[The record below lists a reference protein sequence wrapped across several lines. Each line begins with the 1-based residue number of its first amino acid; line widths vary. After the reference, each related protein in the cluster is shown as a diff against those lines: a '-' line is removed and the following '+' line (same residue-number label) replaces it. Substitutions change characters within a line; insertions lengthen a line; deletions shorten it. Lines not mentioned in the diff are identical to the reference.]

1 MPGRLFA
8 LMQATVEPLED
19 NRVKLTVKVEAG
31 EFETAINA
39 AFKKIAREVRLPG
52 FRPGKA
58 PRRIL
63 EAHLG
68 TEGARQ
74 QALQDGLP
82 GYYADAIIAESIDV
96 IAPPELKIT
105 AGEEEGDV
113 EFEAV
118 VEVRP
123 IVNLVGYDALR
134 VTLPYT
140 AIDDAAVDAQIKRV
154 REQHGE
160 WVDVVRPL
168 ALDDYATLDIEEIDG
183 EPADEEKD
191 DDDDTAGNTLSLS
204 DFGFPVGSGFIMAE
218 LDENLRGTKAG
229 ETFEVTGVFNDR
241 MGRRSGETVKL
252 KVTVKTSQERVMPD
266 LTDEWVDENTEYD
279 DIASMREQMRTR
291 SDLMARA
298 QAQMGL
304 RDATIGTLAD
314 MVDIDAPE
322 PLIDQEVRNRINDF
336 AQRLS
341 QQGATLDDYF
351 QATGQDPNEFLEG
364 LREQSARAVR
374 GDLGL
379 RAVVRQEAIEA
390 SEDELEEEIVRL
402 ATRMGQKVEKVRRD
416 LVKAG
421 VLEAVR
427 SDVAMGKALQFL
439 VDSAIPVDE
448 EGNVIDIALPEAPE
462 ADSADNEQA
471 SASNENELPASE

>member
-1 MPGRLFA
+1 
-8 LMQATVEPLED
+8 MQATVETLED

-31 EFETAINA
+31 EFETAIDA
-39 AFKKIAREVRLPG
+39 AFKKIAKEVRLPG

-58 PRRIL
+58 PRRLL
-63 EAHLG
+63 EARVGLEAG
-68 TEGARQ
+68 RQ

-82 GYYADAIIAESIDV
+82 GYYADAVIAESIDV
-96 IAPPELKIT
+96 IAAPELKIT

-113 EFEAV
+113 EFEAIVEIRPV
-118 VEVRP
+118 VH
-123 IVNLVGYDALR
+123 LVGYDALR

-140 AIDDAAVDAQIKRV
+140 AVDDAGVDAQIKRV

-160 WVDVVRPL
+160 WIDIERPL
-168 ALDDYATLDIEEIDG
+168 ALDDYTTLDIEEIDREPSDEADG
-183 EPADEEKD
+183 ETSGDA
-191 DDDDTAGNTLSLS
+191 LSLNE
-204 DFGFPVGSGFIMAE
+204 FGYPVGSGFIMPE
-218 LDENLRGTKAG
+218 LDDNLRGTKAG

-252 KVTVKTSQERVMPD
+252 KVTVKTTQERVMPD

-279 DIASMREQMRTR
+279 DIASMRDQLRTR

-304 RDATIGTLAD
+304 RDAALGTLAD
-314 MVDIDAPE
+314 LVDIDAPE
-322 PLIDQEVRNRINDF
+322 PLVDQEVRNRINDF

-374 GDLGL
+374 GDLAL
-379 RAVVRQEAIEA
+379 RAIVKQEAIEV
-390 SEDELEEEIVRL
+390 SDDELEEEIVRL

-416 LVKAG
+416 LVKGG

-439 VDSAIPVDE
+439 VDTAVPVDE
-448 EGNVIDIALPEAPE
+448 EGNVIDIALPEAPAVDADAE
-462 ADSADNEQA
+462 AA
-471 SASNENELPASE
+471 SPDESSTTPES

>member
-1 MPGRLFA
+1 MHPV
-8 LMQATVEPLED
+8 QQ
-19 NRVKLTVKVEAG
+19 NRDFGLGFEARVGLEAG
-31 EFETAINA
+31 
-39 AFKKIAREVRLPG
+39 
-52 FRPGKA
+52 
-58 PRRIL
+58 
-63 EAHLG
+63 
-68 TEGARQ
+68 RQ

-82 GYYADAIIAESIDV
+82 GYYADAVIAESIDV
-96 IAPPELKIT
+96 IAAPELKILS
-105 AGEEEGDV
+105 GEEEGDV
-113 EFEAV
+113 EFEAI

-123 IVNLVGYDALR
+123 VVHLVGYDALR

-140 AIDDAAVDAQIKRV
+140 AVDDAGVDAQIKRV

-160 WVDVVRPL
+160 WIDIERPL
-168 ALDDYATLDIEEIDG
+168 ALDDYTTLDIEEIDREPSNEDDG
-183 EPADEEKD
+183 EASGD
-191 DDDDTAGNTLSLS
+191 ALSLNE
-204 DFGFPVGSGFIMAE
+204 FGYPVGSGFIMPE
-218 LDENLRGTKAG
+218 LDDNLRGTKAG

-252 KVTVKTSQERVMPD
+252 KVTVKTTQERVMPD

-279 DIASMREQMRTR
+279 DIASMRDQLRTR

-304 RDATIGTLAD
+304 RDAALGTLAD
-314 MVDIDAPE
+314 LVDIDAPE
-322 PLIDQEVRNRINDF
+322 PLVDQEVRNRINDF

-374 GDLGL
+374 GDLAL
-379 RAVVRQEAIEA
+379 RAIVKQEAIEV
-390 SEDELEEEIVRL
+390 SDDELEEEIVRL

-416 LVKAG
+416 LVKGG

-439 VDSAIPVDE
+439 VDTAVPVDE
-448 EGNVIDIALPEAPE
+448 EGNVIDIALPEAPAVDADAE
-462 ADSADNEQA
+462 AA
-471 SASNENELPASE
+471 SPDESSTTPES

>member
-19 NRVKLTVKVEAG
+19 NRVKLTVKVDAG

-82 GYYADAIIAESIDV
+82 GYYADAIIAENIDV
-96 IAPPELKIT
+96 IAPPELSIT

-113 EFEAV
+113 EFEAI

-123 IVNLVGYDALR
+123 IVELNGYGSLR

-140 AIDDAAVDAQIKRV
+140 AVDEAAVDAQIKRV
-154 REQHGE
+154 REQQGE
-160 WVDVVRPL
+160 WVDIARPL
-168 ALDDYATLDIEEIDG
+168 ALDDYATLDIEEIDR
-183 EPADEEKD
+183 EPSEDED
-191 DDDDTAGNTLSLS
+191 DDEAAANTLSLN
-204 DFGFPVGSGFIMAE
+204 DFGYPVGSGFIMPE
-218 LDENLRGTKAG
+218 LDENLRGTKSG
-229 ETFEVTGVFNDR
+229 ETFEVAGVFNDR

-252 KVTVKTSQERVMPD
+252 NVTVKSTQERVLPD

-279 DIASMREQMRTR
+279 DIASMRDQMRSR
-291 SDLMARA
+291 ADLMARA
-298 QAQMGL
+298 QAQMAL
-304 RDATIGTLAD
+304 RDATIGTVAD

-322 PLIDQEVRNRINDF
+322 PLVDQEVRNRINDF

-374 GDLGL
+374 GDLAL

-390 SEDELEEEIVRL
+390 SDDELEEEIIRL

-439 VDSAIPVDE
+439 VDNAIPVDE
-448 EGNVIDIALPEAPE
+448 EGNVIDIALPEAPA
-462 ADSADNEQA
+462 ADSSDAPAADEIE
-471 SASNENELPASE
+471 SAPASE